1 MQSRLAQ
8 LLGLAVGSVV
18 VTVAAHAAP
27 MSSEI
32 RPSAPAWRD
41 SSVEIKPLG
50 LIGSAIPGIG
60 TVGIGAEKFLDNNT
74 AGFIDLSYL
83 TADLNKQ
90 FAQKNDEKY
99 ALPDRVNS
107 YAMDLGARYYGIP
120 ATHTWYAGAKLGY
133 SRSEGKWTYQKEELR
148 KEVAALT
155 PGVEGGYRWLFTNGV
170 LVRAGAGVGG
180 DVVVGEK
187 TDEDASKKAVDAVDK
202 VTKPAVLAKIDL
214 GLGYAF

>member
-1 MQSRLAQ
+1 MQVRLST
-8 LLGLAVGSVV
+8 LLGLSVGAL
-18 VTVAAHAAP
+18 VTVAAQAAP
-27 MSSEI
+27 LNSEV
-32 RPSAPAWRD
+32 RPAAPAWRD

-60 TVGIGAEKFLDNNT
+60 TVGVGAEKFVDNNM
-74 AGFIDLSYL
+74 AGFVDLSYM
-83 TADLNKQ
+83 TADLNKSV
-90 FAQKNDEKY
+90 AQKNDEKY

-107 YAMDLGARYYGIP
+107 YGMDLGARYYGVP

-133 SRSEGKWTYQKEELR
+133 TRSEGKWTYQGEELR

-155 PGVEGGYRWLFTNGV
+155 PGIEGGYRWLFTNGM

-180 DVVVGEK
+180 NVIVGEQ
-187 TDEDASKKAVDAVDK
+187 TDEDASAGAVDAVNK
-202 VTKPAVLAKIDL
+202 ATKPPVTGKIDL